1 MNLTVRTICTF
12 PVDKSSTRYPLTPSS
27 YPMNRHWN
35 AFASSLRRFS
45 LGMLAYPSA
54 PNTSTFLSCGLE

>member
-27 YPMNRHWN
+27 YPMNRHLN

-45 LGMLAYPSA
+45 LGMWAYPSA
-54 PNTSTFLSCGLE
+54 PNTFTFLSCGLE